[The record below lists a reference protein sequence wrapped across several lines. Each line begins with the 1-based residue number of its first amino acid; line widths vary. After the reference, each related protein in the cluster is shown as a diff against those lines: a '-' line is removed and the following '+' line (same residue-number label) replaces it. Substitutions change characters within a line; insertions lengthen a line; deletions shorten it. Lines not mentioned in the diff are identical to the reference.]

1 MHLQLG
7 IDNGF
12 FLFGCF
18 FLFGLFFGIC
28 CCLFVLLL
36 SLLSVRLGLGCVPDL
51 LPS

>member
-7 IDNGF
+7 IDNG
-12 FLFGCF
+12 F